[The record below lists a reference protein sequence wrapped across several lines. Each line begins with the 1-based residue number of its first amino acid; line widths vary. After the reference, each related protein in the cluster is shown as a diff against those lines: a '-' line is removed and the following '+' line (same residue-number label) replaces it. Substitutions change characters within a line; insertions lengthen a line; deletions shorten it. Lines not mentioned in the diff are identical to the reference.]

1 MRIEV
6 IASGSTGNCYWVS
19 DGHTHLL
26 LDCGIPRQKI
36 MGQLHQRGLQRPDA
50 VLVSHEHQDHSKAVK
65 DLLRVGIDVWMSKG
79 TANGLG
85 LEHPMCEFRYGL
97 IETIGSWRVFP
108 FTVEHDASE
117 PMGFLLQSDTA
128 AGRLLYATDAQYVNP
143 RLGDGCTI
151 LALEANFSLEKIK
164 ANVASG
170 EVDRARKHR
179 TMWNHQSIDTVLKF
193 LKETD
198 RSRLQEV
205 WLLHLSDANADEQ
218 LFKRMVQEVT
228 GCRVQIA

>member
-1 MRIEV
+1 M
-6 IASGSTGNCYWVS
+6 
-19 DGHTHLL
+19 
-26 LDCGIPRQKI
+26 
-36 MGQLHQRGLQRPDA
+36 
-50 VLVSHEHQDHSKAVK
+50 
-65 DLLRVGIDVWMSKG
+65 LRLGIDCAMSKG
-79 TANGLG
+79 TAEALG
-85 LEHPMCEFRYGL
+85 VLKRVHLLGEHYVS
-97 IETIGSWRVFP
+97 TVGSW
-108 FTVEHDASE
+108 TVKSFAIVHDAPE
-117 PMGFLLQSDTA
+117 PLGFVLHSNPTDE
-128 AGRLLYATDAQYVNP
+128 RLLYGTDTQYIPP
-143 RLGDGCTI
+143 RYGEGCTI